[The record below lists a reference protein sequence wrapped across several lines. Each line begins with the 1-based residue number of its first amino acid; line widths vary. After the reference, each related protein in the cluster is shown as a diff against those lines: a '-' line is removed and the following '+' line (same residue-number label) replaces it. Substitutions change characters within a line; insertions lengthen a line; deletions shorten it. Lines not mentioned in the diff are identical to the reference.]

1 MQLGNRIFPYPVLN
15 HSSELS
21 EYNSQSS
28 FQLEMT
34 LDENG
39 EIIKNR
45 NNVILKDIH
54 FSLNDDF
61 LQKLWFECQNSIWK

>member
-15 HSSELS
+15 HCSELS

-45 NNVILKDIH
+45 NNVILKDI
-54 FSLNDDF
+54 
-61 LQKLWFECQNSIWK
+61 